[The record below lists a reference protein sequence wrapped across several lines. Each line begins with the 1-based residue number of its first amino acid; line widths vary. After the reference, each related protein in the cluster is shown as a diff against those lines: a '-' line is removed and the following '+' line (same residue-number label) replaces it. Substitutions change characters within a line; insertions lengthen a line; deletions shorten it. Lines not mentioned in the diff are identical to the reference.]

1 MTDSEFPASLTRSEL
16 VSLMQN
22 LEEIYAQHNIS
33 DEDKLVIYAIL
44 SAFCRYQMENKVG
57 DFYDQVKDLIK

>member
-1 MTDSEFPASLTRSEL
+1 MTDSELPASLTRSEL

>member
-1 MTDSEFPASLTRSEL
+1 MAGSELPASLTRVEL

-22 LEEIYAQHNIS
+22 LDALYAQHGIT

-44 SAFCRYQMENKVG
+44 SAFCRYQVENKVG
-57 DFYDQVKDLIK
+57 DFYEQVKDLIK